1 MAKNRVDVAI
11 DGQIIT
17 LVSEETEEHLRN
29 VAEYID
35 KKLSEFKSA
44 KSSRPISDSLK
55 TMHIA
60 ANIADDYFKT
70 LHDKQKLEETHR
82 TYVVEMGQ
90 MQEENL
96 LLMDRIHD
104 LQAQL
109 TLAMDQFKTEL
120 LTMSKE
126 TTFLEE
132 KVTTLE
138 SEKQN
143 YIAQIAELANA
154 NQSLEEQLQQ
164 AKSELDE
171 YISTFD
177 DREDIIEEK
186 KERLN
191 VVNFSKY

>member
-17 LVSEETEEHLRN
+17 LLSEDTEEYLQAL
-29 VAEYID
+29 AEYID
-35 KKLSEFKSA
+35 KKLTEVKSA
-44 KSSRPISDSLK
+44 KSGRPISDSLR

-70 LHDKQKLEETHR
+70 LHSKQNLEELNKS
-82 TYVVEMGQ
+82 YVKEMEH

-109 TLAMDQFKTEL
+109 TLAMEQFKTEL
-120 LTMSKE
+120 ATMSNE
-126 TTFLEE
+126 NNYLEE
-132 KVTTLE
+132 KVANYEELK
-138 SEKQN
+138 SEV
-143 YIAQIAELANA
+143 AELISYK
-154 NQSLEEQLQQ
+154 QDLEEQLRQ
-164 AKSELDE
+164 AKNELDE

-177 DREDIIEEK
+177 DKPEEK

-191 VVNFSKY
+191 VVSFSKY

>member
-17 LVSEETEEHLRN
+17 LVSEETESYLQN

-35 KKLSEFKSA
+35 KKLSEIKSA
-44 KSSRPISDSLK
+44 KSSRPISDSLR

-70 LHDKQKLEETHR
+70 LHSKQSLEELNKS
-82 TYVVEMGQ
+82 YVKEMEQ

-96 LLMDRIHD
+96 LLMDKIHD
-104 LQAQL
+104 LQSQL
-109 TLAMDQFKTEL
+109 TLTTDQYKTEL
-120 LTMSKE
+120 ATVSKE
-126 TTFLEE
+126 NKYLEDKAANTDE
-132 KVTTLE
+132 LKNE
-138 SEKQN
+138 
-143 YIAQIAELANA
+143 IAELISSK
-154 NQSLEEQLQQ
+154 QDLEEQLLQ
-164 AKSELDE
+164 AKNELDE

-177 DREDIIEEK
+177 DKPEEK
-186 KERLN
+186 KERLK

>member
-1 MAKNRVDVAI
+1 MAKNKVDVAI

-17 LVSEETEEHLRN
+17 LLSEDTEEYLQEL
-29 VAEYID
+29 AEYID
-35 KKLSEFKSA
+35 KKLSEIKSV
-44 KSSRPISDSLK
+44 KSSRPISESLR

-70 LHDKQKLEETHR
+70 LHSKKMIEETHK
-82 TYVVEMGQ
+82 TYVIEMER

-120 LTMSKE
+120 HTMSKE
-126 TTFLEE
+126 NTYLEE
-132 KVTTLE
+132 KVTSLE
-138 SEKQN
+138 TDK
-143 YIAQIAELANA
+143 YG
-154 NQSLEEQLQQ
+154 LEEQLKQ

-177 DREDIIEEK
+177 DKPEEK